1 MTAIERVE
9 ITPSYD
15 WLAERQKYIG
25 ASEVATVCGVA
36 AYGSLAE
43 LFCEKKGLRPP
54 MVDSGVLRRGRW
66 GESAVF
72 QALTDER
79 PEWDVQRARI
89 HVIDRDARIA
99 CTPDGFAT
107 APDREGFGLVQAKVV
122 SRSVYR
128 AKWLDDPE
136 GPFDGPAQPPAHFRL
151 QTVCERML
159 NADRCPWAVLA
170 VLVNGEYDWS
180 FRLFDIEPDPILEDR
195 IRYDVAAFW
204 RDHLDPGIMPDFE
217 PQRDE
222 VLIKQLFP
230 QDDGS
235 EIDLTTDNRALVAV
249 DELIETQAALGRLEK
264 TEKAL
269 KTELTGKLGEAT
281 FGRLADGR
289 RLSWKQQ
296 QRKGYVVEPSSYR
309 VFRILKEARQS

>member
-9 ITPSYD
+9 ITPGYD
-15 WLAERQKYIG
+15 WLAERQRYIG

-43 LFCEKKGLRPP
+43 LFCEKRGLRPP
-54 MVDSGVLRRGRW
+54 RLDSAVMRRGRW
-66 GESAVF
+66 GEAAVF
-72 QALTDER
+72 QALADMR
-79 PEWDVQRARI
+79 PDWQVQRAAV
-89 HVIDRDARIA
+89 HFIDRENRIA
-99 CTPDGFAT
+99 ATPDGFAFR
-107 APDREGFGLVQAKVV
+107 PDREGIGLLEAKTVA
-122 SRSVYR
+122 RSIYKQ
-128 AKWLDDPE
+128 KWLGDAE
-136 GPFDGPAQPPAHFRL
+136 DGQATVPPYYLL
-151 QTVCERML
+151 QTLTTMML
-159 NADRCPWAVLA
+159 AECKWASVVALS
-170 VLVNGEYDWS
+170 VGEYGWD
-180 FRLFDIEPDPILEDR
+180 FDLIDVERDPVIEDR
-195 IRYDVAAFW
+195 IRADVAAFW
-204 RDHLDPGIMPDFE
+204 RDHLDPGVMPDFE

-222 VLIKQLFP
+222 ALIKQLFP

-235 EIDLTTDNRALVAV
+235 EIDLSTDNRALVAV

-269 KTELTGKLGEAT
+269 KTELTGKLGEHT

-309 VFRILKEARQS
+309 VFRILKEARS